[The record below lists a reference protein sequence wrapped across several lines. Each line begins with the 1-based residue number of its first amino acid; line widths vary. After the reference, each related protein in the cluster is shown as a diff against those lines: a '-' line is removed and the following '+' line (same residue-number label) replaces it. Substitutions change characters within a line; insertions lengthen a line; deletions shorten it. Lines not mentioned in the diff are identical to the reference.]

1 VTFSALFN
9 GLPLAADTQV
19 GSAPWIV
26 VAWVFVAIGVLSA
39 LVIAVD
45 VLRGYR
51 QHMMIMN
58 WVYPITGLY
67 WGPVAV
73 YFYFRRGRQMSHRWA
88 REHDVAMEMEQM
100 MSSEDE
106 EDPPSYWPFARKNW
120 WPISKGV
127 SHCGAGC
134 TLGDIV
140 GEWIIYLTA
149 WSIPLFAT
157 QPPNTLFAA
166 YIADFVL
173 AWTLGIIFQYF
184 SIVPMREDIGRLQ
197 GIWAAIKADT
207 LSIIAFQLGLF
218 GYMALYH
225 LVFFKPPLSIA
236 SPTYWFMMQIGMIA
250 GFFTAW
256 PVNTRLIR
264 QGWKEKM

>member
-1 VTFSALFN
+1 MSQAALAQL
-9 GLPLAADTQV
+9 LPLADVTQV
-19 GSAPWIV
+19 GSPLWLV
-26 VAWVFVAIGVLSA
+26 VGWVFVGIGVLSF
-39 LVIAVD
+39 LVILAD
-45 VLRGYR
+45 ILRGYR
-51 QHMMIMN
+51 QHMTIMN

-73 YFYFRRGRQMSHRWA
+73 YFYVRRGRPMSQRWA
-88 REHDVAMEMEQM
+88 QEHGMDMEQM
-100 MSSEDE
+100 MSSGDGE

-134 TLGDIV
+134 TLGDII

-149 WSIPLFAT
+149 WSIPLFAAK
-157 QPPNTLFAA
+157 PPNTLFAA
-166 YIADFVL
+166 YVADFVL

-207 LSIIAFQLGLF
+207 LSIVSLQLGLF
-218 GYMALYH
+218 GYMALNH
-225 LVFFKPPLSIA
+225 LVFFKPPLTIA
-236 SPTYWFMMQIGMIA
+236 SPTYWFMMQIGMII

-256 PVNTRLIR
+256 PVNTWLIR
-264 QGWKEKM
+264 KGWKEKM